1 MSLRSDLPPDLPG
14 DDDVLAA
21 ELAMG
26 LLAGDDKRAAEARAG
41 ADPAFRAA
49 VAAWQERLVPL
60 AEALPGAEPPTGALA
75 AIERRLGWEDPA
87 RPRRSGLARIL
98 AGFEFI
104 LGAAAAAI
112 LVAWL
117 AVIVAP
123 VGPQPVLV
131 ATIAAESGELRF
143 EARHDPVT
151 GTLSVVR
158 VAGEPAPEGRA
169 HEVWVIAPDA
179 APVSL
184 GLVDEGPLAVAYPAP
199 PAGWVMAVSLEPT
212 GGSPTG
218 APTGPVLALGEVT
231 DV

>member
-1 MSLRSDLPPDLPG
+1 MRP
-14 DDDVLAA
+14 
-21 ELAMG
+21 
-26 LLAGDDKRAAEARAG
+26 RR
-41 ADPAFRAA
+41 
-49 VAAWQERLVPL
+49 
-60 AEALPGAEPPTGALA
+60 GALA
-75 AIERRLGWEDPA
+75 RFLG
-87 RPRRSGLARIL
+87 
-98 AGFEFI
+98 GFEFV
-104 LGAAAAAI
+104 LGAATAAV
-112 LVAWL
+112 LLAWL
-117 AVIVAP
+117 AVIVVP
-123 VGPQPVLV
+123 IGPQPVLV

-158 VAGEPAPEGRA
+158 VAGGPAPEGRA

-184 GLVDEGPLAVAYPAP
+184 GLIAEAPLSVEYPAP